1 MICRIRRYL
10 YLHEFLTQTVKLL
23 LEINHQ
29 IQQRIFLLKLSRFVR
44 KEDEVGGEQR
54 REGSFFIGSTVIE
67 GNFGY
72 YIKTNIPTIYI
83 LLCINKPIELSAS
96 F

>member
-1 MICRIRRYL
+1 MICRICRYL
-10 YLHEFLTQTVKLL
+10 YLHELLTRTFKQI

-29 IQQRIFLLKLSRFVR
+29 TQQRIFFIQLSRFVR

-54 REGSFFIGSTVIE
+54 REVSFSIGPTVIE

-72 YIKTNIPTIYI
+72 
-83 LLCINKPIELSAS
+83 
-96 F
+96 

>member
-1 MICRIRRYL
+1 M
-10 YLHEFLTQTVKLL
+10 
-23 LEINHQ
+23 
-29 IQQRIFLLKLSRFVR
+29 R

-54 REGSFFIGSTVIE
+54 RERSFVIGSTVIE

-83 LLCINKPIELSAS
+83 LLCINKPI
-96 F
+96 

>member
-1 MICRIRRYL
+1 M
-10 YLHEFLTQTVKLL
+10 
-23 LEINHQ
+23 
-29 IQQRIFLLKLSRFVR
+29 R

-54 REGSFFIGSTVIE
+54 RERSFVIGSTVIE

-83 LLCINKPIELSAS
+83 LLCINKPIEMNIFVDIILAIIKKIS
-96 F
+96 FSLNNSKGLERNFEV

>member
-1 MICRIRRYL
+1 M
-10 YLHEFLTQTVKLL
+10 
-23 LEINHQ
+23 
-29 IQQRIFLLKLSRFVR
+29 R

-83 LLCINKPIELSAS
+83 LLCINKPTEMNIFVGIILAFIKINFLFFKPFKRIREKFGNRVLTKSQI
-96 F
+96 

>member
-1 MICRIRRYL
+1 MIFHIRRYL
-10 YLHEFLTQTVKLL
+10 YLRELLTRTIKQL

-29 IQQRIFLLKLSRFVR
+29 TKQRIFLFKLSRFVR

-72 YIKTNIPTIYI
+72 
-83 LLCINKPIELSAS
+83 
-96 F
+96 